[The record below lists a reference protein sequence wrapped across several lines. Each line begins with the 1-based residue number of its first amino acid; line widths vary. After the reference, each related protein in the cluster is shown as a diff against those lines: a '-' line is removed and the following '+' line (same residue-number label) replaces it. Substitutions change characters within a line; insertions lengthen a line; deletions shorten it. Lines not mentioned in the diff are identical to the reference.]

1 MLISCGTLGLD
12 WERTS
17 FSMYLE
23 ACEAHN
29 ISLDPNASKV
39 EPADPDFRDFMKRRF
54 AKA

>member
-1 MLISCGTLGLD
+1 MLKSCGTLGLD

-29 ISLDPNASKV
+29 IALDPKQDHA
-39 EPADPDFRDFMKRRF
+39 PADPEFRDFMKRQF
-54 AKA
+54 ARG